1 MLVVLLLA
9 ETAESMGS
17 SVALQLQGR
26 QRRLRVVEASR
37 PRACVSQVRVTTHLH
52 SLLALRAAF
61 QGLLCER
68 LIAVTSCVPF

>member
-26 QRRLRVVEASR
+26 QRRLQVVEASR
-37 PRACVSQVRVTTHLH
+37 SRACVLQVHVTAHVHSRVG
-52 SLLALRAAF
+52 S
-61 QGLLCER
+61 
-68 LIAVTSCVPF
+68 